1 MFSDLLGL
9 FWADHSFDGSIV
21 QGGAIM
27 ANTISSTSNK
37 PDSPSAGTAQRRG
50 GGRWLM
56 FGFLLLAMLATTVWF
71 APAIVAKTELRQ
83 RIPGLIFPTYPGK
96 VEVGETSIGW
106 FSPIVVKGLRA
117 EDETGHLLLDA
128 KEFSTVE
135 TLWTLATR
143 QTNLGRMRLVD
154 PVISVTIRPDGS
166 NLEDVYAKFMSG
178 PASTAPI
185 PAFEFEMVNARVELA
200 NTSANRESTITP
212 VSLLLAS
219 TKGGVDDMQVTV
231 GDVPES
237 DAPNRDEPN
246 AVVSDWLAIRFGNK
260 PSDDAAA
267 TTADAQHVRLK
278 ARGWN
283 LNKLLPALA
292 RFEPAAELAGQFDAD
307 VKASLR
313 STAEAFDWTWDGDV
327 SLRELAV
334 SGLAALKQDKVA
346 LNAISAGGRFTSQ
359 GGRLSM
365 VDAKLT
371 TDVGEL
377 TATGDLPLAGLTSS
391 AGLNTV
397 QSIIGEEDFQL
408 NGQVDLKRLAAL
420 LPQTLR
426 VREGTQITA
435 GRVDVSLTGEE
446 AAGTRRWK
454 GNATLAGLTAV
465 NQGESIAWKTP
476 FKTAFQAHR
485 QDGTIIVDQLTC
497 QSDFLQVSGGGTLTD
512 AHFTASGDLNKLEQN
527 LERFVDLGLEKI
539 AGRLKVDGS
548 IKREGADRASLIAA
562 VNLDNFQWN
571 VSADNVWHEDHLEL
585 IATAGAVTDGATTIN
600 RVEAASLKMTS
611 GGDSLTAKLLAAVDL
626 PAASTATDAAA
637 TWPVT
642 ATLTGGMGTW
652 QNRLKP
658 FFVLKGWQLGGEAHI
673 DATVAAGAKQID
685 LEHLAINIEQLQA
698 RGLDW
703 FVQEPQLKL
712 ETAGVWKVAEME
724 WSSPQSTLVASAVS
738 CRIDNLAVALTKAGG
753 LAKLEGAAAY
763 RADLDK
769 LSRWK
774 NQAIEQPVYHLVGAL
789 NGSANVTATDGGTL
803 MTADLDA
810 NVEKLVVAGLNAPA
824 GEQPRWEALWR
835 EPKLH
840 LTSKGTYSST
850 RDDLKLDAASVTA
863 DGLSVATQG
872 TMQKLSTSQQLDL
885 TGEIAYDWEVLV
897 QRFGAQLGKDIQLTG
912 KDKRSFAAKGSL
924 ASWSSLTATASSSGT
939 IANAG
944 ASAPTKVP
952 ATKVSFANDPASLV
966 ATPTVTASGANE
978 LTDLSG
984 QAGLGWQSAVIYGVT
999 AGPGDV
1005 SVKLDKGICVL
1016 TVPEMSVNEGKLRF
1030 SPQVRLDQSPAM
1042 IVLTQEKVIDQVRLS
1057 PELCGSWLK
1066 FVMPLLADAAQVE
1079 GKFSVDLAGG
1089 TLPLLSPSTG
1099 EFSGAIGVHTAQVR
1113 PGPLTM
1119 QLLGVIDQVR
1129 SVLRQRAA
1137 TGPQRE
1143 RVLMEMPEQS
1153 VDFKLADGRMHH
1165 QGLTFQFQDVT
1176 LRTSGSV
1183 GMDETLNLI
1192 AEIPVPD
1199 EWVAGKKLLAGFKG
1213 KSISIPIGGTLKQPR
1228 LDSRVLGDLTKQM
1241 GGSALEGFLG
1251 DKLGGSL
1258 DKPLEGQLEKKL
1270 EGAFDGLFNKKKPA
1284 KPAPK

>member
-1 MFSDLLGL
+1 MFSVLPGL
-9 FWADHSFDGSIV
+9 FLADRSFDGSIV

-27 ANTISSTSNK
+27 TDTTSSAPHSLN
-37 PDSPSAGTAQRRG
+37 SSVTARPQRRG

-71 APAIVAKTELRQ
+71 APAIVAKTALRQ

-185 PAFEFEMVNARVELA
+185 PAFEFEMVNARIELA
-200 NTSANRESTITP
+200 NKSASRESTITP
-212 VSLLLAS
+212 VSLVLAS
-219 TKGGVDDMQVTV
+219 TKGGVDDIQITV
-231 GDVPES
+231 GDVPDS
-237 DAPNRDEPN
+237 DASKSAEPN
-246 AVVSDWLAIRFGNK
+246 AAASDWLAIRFGNK

-267 TTADAQHVRLK
+267 TTTDSQHVRLK

-283 LNKLLPALA
+283 LDKLLPALA
-292 RFEPAAELAGQFDAD
+292 RFEPAAQLAGQFDAD

-313 STAEAFDWTWDGDV
+313 STAAAFDWTWNGDV

-346 LNAISAGGRFTSQ
+346 LDAITAGGRFSSQ

-365 VDAKLT
+365 ADAKLT

-377 TATGDLPLAGLTSS
+377 TATGDIPLAGLTSS
-391 AGLNTV
+391 AGLNAV
-397 QSIIGEEDFQL
+397 QSIVGEEDFQL

-446 AAGTRRWK
+446 SEGLRRWK

-476 FKTAFQAHR
+476 FTTAFQAHR
-485 QDGTIIVDQLTC
+485 QDGAIVVDQLTC

-548 IKREGADRASLIAA
+548 IKREGADRASLVAA

-585 IATAGAVTDGATTIN
+585 IATAGAMTDGATTIK

-611 GGDSLTAKLLAAVDL
+611 GSDSLTAKLLAAVDL
-626 PAASTATDAAA
+626 PGTSTATVAAT

-642 ATLTGGMGTW
+642 ATLAGGMGTW

-658 FFVLKGWQLGGEAHI
+658 FFVLKDWQLGGEAKI
-673 DATVAAGAKQID
+673 DATVAAGSKQID

-753 LAKLEGAAAY
+753 LAKLEGDAAY

-769 LSRWK
+769 LSLWK
-774 NQAIEQPVYHLVGAL
+774 NQAIERPAYHLVGAL
-789 NGSANVTATDGGTL
+789 NGSANVTATEGGTL

-810 NVEKLVVAGLNAPA
+810 NVEKLVVAGLQSPA

-924 ASWSSLTATASSSGT
+924 ANLSSLTATASATGT

-944 ASAPTKVP
+944 ASATAKVP
-952 ATKVSFANDPASLV
+952 AIKVSFANDPASLAASPAV
-966 ATPTVTASGANE
+966 AASGASG
-978 LTDLSG
+978 LSDLSG
-984 QAGLGWQSAVIYGVT
+984 QAGLGWQSAVIYGLT

-1005 SVKLDKGICVL
+1005 SAKLDKGICLV
-1016 TVPEMSVNEGKLRF
+1016 TIPEMAVNEGKLRF
-1030 SPQVRLDQSPAM
+1030 SPQVRLDQSPAV

-1057 PELCGSWLK
+1057 PELCASWLK

-1079 GKFSVDLAGG
+1079 GKFSMDLAGG
-1089 TLPLLSPSTG
+1089 TLPLMSPSTG
-1099 EFSGAIGVHTAQVR
+1099 EFSGAIGIHTAQVR

-1119 QLLGVIDQVR
+1119 QLIGVIDQVR

-1143 RVLMEMPEQS
+1143 RVIMEMPEQS

-1213 KSISIPIGGTLKQPR
+1213 KSIRIPISGTLKQPR
-1228 LDSRVLGDLTKQM
+1228 PDSRVLGELTKQM

-1258 DKPLEGQLEKKL
+1258 DKPLDGQLEKKL
-1270 EGAFDGLFNKKKPA
+1270 EGALDGLFNKRKPA
-1284 KPAPK
+1284 KPSPK

>member
-1 MFSDLLGL
+1 
-9 FWADHSFDGSIV
+9 
-21 QGGAIM
+21 
-27 ANTISSTSNK
+27 
-37 PDSPSAGTAQRRG
+37 
-50 GGRWLM
+50 M

-96 VEVGETSIGW
+96 VVVGETSISW
-106 FSPIVVKGLRA
+106 FSPIIVKGLRA
-117 EDETGHLLLDA
+117 EDETGHTLLDA

-166 NLEDVYAKFMSG
+166 NLEDVYAKFMTG
-178 PASTAPI
+178 PASTVPI
-185 PAFEFEMVNARVELA
+185 PAFEFEMVNARIELA
-200 NTSANRESTITP
+200 HKSASRQSTITP
-212 VSLLLAS
+212 VSLVLAS
-219 TKGGVDDMQVTV
+219 TKGGVDDIQITV
-231 GDVPES
+231 GDVPDS
-237 DAPNRDEPN
+237 DASKSAEPN
-246 AVVSDWLAIRFGNK
+246 AVASDWLAIRFGNK

-267 TTADAQHVRLK
+267 TTTDAQHVRLK

-283 LNKLLPALA
+283 LDKLLPALA
-292 RFEPAAELAGQFDAD
+292 RFEPTAELAGQFDAD

-313 STAEAFDWTWDGDV
+313 STAAAFDWTWNGDV

-346 LNAISAGGRFTSQ
+346 LEAITAGGRFTSQ

-377 TATGDLPLAGLTSS
+377 TATGDIPLAGLTSS
-391 AGLNTV
+391 AGLNAV
-397 QSIIGEEDFQL
+397 QSIVGEEDFQL

-446 AAGTRRWK
+446 SAGLRQWK
-454 GNATLAGLTAV
+454 GNATLAGLSAV

-485 QDGTIIVDQLTC
+485 QDGAIIVDQLTC
-497 QSDFLQVSGGGTLTD
+497 QSDFLQVSGSGTLTD

-548 IKREGADRASLIAA
+548 IKREGADRASLVAA

-571 VSADNVWHEDHLEL
+571 VSADNVWNEDHLEL
-585 IATAGAVTDGATTIN
+585 IATAGAVTDGGTTIK
-600 RVEAASLKMTS
+600 RVEAASLKLTS
-611 GGDSLTAKLLAAVDL
+611 GGDSLTAKLLAGVDFS
-626 PAASTATDAAA
+626 AASTATDAVA

-658 FFVLKGWQLGGEAHI
+658 FFVLKGWQLGGEAQI
-673 DATVAAGAKQID
+673 DATGAAGAKQIN

-753 LAKLEGAAAY
+753 LAKLEGDAAY

-774 NQAIEQPVYHLVGAL
+774 NQAIERPAYHLVGAL
-789 NGSANVTATDGGTL
+789 NGSANVTATEGGTL

-810 NVEKLVVAGLNAPA
+810 NVEKLVIAGLTEVA
-824 GEQPRWEALWR
+824 GEQPRWVALWR

-850 RDDLKLDAASVTA
+850 RDDLKLDSASVTA

-885 TGEIAYDWEVLV
+885 TGEVAYDWEVLV

-912 KDKRSFAAKGSL
+912 KDKRTFAAKGSL
-924 ASWSSLTATASSSGT
+924 ASLSSLSATASATGA

-944 ASAPTKVP
+944 ASGSAKVP
-952 ATKVSFANDPASLV
+952 TTKVSFANDPASLA
-966 ATPTVTASGANE
+966 ATPAATASGASE
-978 LTDLSG
+978 MSDLSG
-984 QAGLGWQSAVIYGVT
+984 QAGLGWQSAVVYGLT

-1005 SVKLDKGICVL
+1005 SAKLDKGICLL
-1016 TVPEMSVNEGKLRF
+1016 TVPEMTVNEGKLRF

-1099 EFSGAIGVHTAQVR
+1099 EFSGAIGVHSAQVR

-1119 QLLGVIDQVR
+1119 QLIGMIDQIR

-1153 VDFKLADGRMHH
+1153 VGFKLADGRMHH

-1213 KSISIPIGGTLKQPR
+1213 KSIRIPIGGTLKQPR
-1228 LDSRVLGDLTKQM
+1228 PDSRVLGELTKQM
-1241 GGSALEGFLG
+1241 GGSALEGLLQ
-1251 DKLGGSL
+1251 DKLGGAI
-1258 DKPLEGQLEKKL
+1258 DKPLDGQLEKKL
-1270 EGAFDGLFNKKKPA
+1270 EGALDGLFNKKKPA
-1284 KPAPK
+1284 KPSPK